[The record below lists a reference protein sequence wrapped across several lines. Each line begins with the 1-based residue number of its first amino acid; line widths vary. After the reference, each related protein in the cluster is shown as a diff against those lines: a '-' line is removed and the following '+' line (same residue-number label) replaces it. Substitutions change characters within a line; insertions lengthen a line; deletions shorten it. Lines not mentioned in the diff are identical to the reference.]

1 MDEPYDKLYVVS
13 SHSEVTQPMVRV
25 PIPANMA
32 VTTPCSLNE
41 IAIAR
46 VQDIISGFQ
55 PLFKRENYV
64 EVRNSNMKRAVW
76 VRPNESDIKAAL
88 IQMRTSGIIRAIRD
102 SQPIDSVFT
111 QRKHSSPFTR
121 QTCFMTGSAVPVSIT
136 EFSKDTPDGAD
147 ITPRILGRRDVQI
160 YRATNA
166 KDAMII
172 GIEKRLMEIDEAQI
186 KRESG
191 GVVSTKF
198 VKCPAPERIIL
209 ESKNSI
215 SQQDIND
222 LYRNRKAYC
231 HAIGLAKPPDILCS
245 LDIDSEVEPLRLGIL
260 DIIIRQKG
268 LIHDYFKNA
277 ESNAEVIQTIKT
289 DFKRPGAVNMMNKLT
304 EFLIFSIM
312 ESIRSNGN
320 AVRDYKIVNS
330 GYEEI
335 PSDVLLQR
343 IHAINPKE
351 HVYVLIIG
359 CRCIQTTDPGIL
371 SRTRSSE
378 PNPPHIEY
386 FGGRKRLRRTM
397 KRKFRKTPKRK
408 RLYGKK
414 TSRRLVG

>member
-1 MDEPYDKLYVVS
+1 MDESYDKLYVVS
-13 SHSEVTQPMVRV
+13 SHSEVTLPMVQV
-25 PIPANMA
+25 PIPNNMA

-46 VQDIISGFQ
+46 VPNVISGFQ

-64 EVRNSNMKRAVW
+64 EVRNSNIKRAVW

-88 IQMRTSGIIRAIRD
+88 IQMRTSGIIRAIRV
-102 SQPIDSVFT
+102 SQPVDSVFT

-160 YRATNA
+160 YRETNA

-172 GIEKRLMEIDEAQI
+172 GIEKRLMEIDEAHI
-186 KRESG
+186 KSKS
-191 GVVSTKF
+191 VVSTKF
-198 VKCPAPERIIL
+198 VKCPAPERIIR
-209 ESKNSI
+209 ESRNSI
-215 SQQDIND
+215 SQQDIDD

-231 HAIGLAKPPDILCS
+231 HAIGLANPPDILCS
-245 LDIDSEVEPLRLGIL
+245 LDIDSEVEPLRVGIL
-260 DIIIRQKG
+260 DVIIRQKQ
-268 LIHDYFKNA
+268 LFTKYFKNE
-277 ESNAEVIQTIKT
+277 ESNAQVIQTIKLA
-289 DFKRPGAVNMMNKLT
+289 FKRPSAANLTNKLT

-312 ESIRSNGN
+312 ESIRSSHGN
-320 AVRDYKIVNS
+320 AFRDWKIVHS
-330 GYEEI
+330 GYEQI

-343 IHAINPKE
+343 IHDINLKE
-351 HVYVLIIG
+351 RVYVLIIG

-378 PNPPHIEY
+378 PNPPDIEY
-386 FGGRKRLRRTM
+386 FGGRKRMRRTM
-397 KRKFRKTPKRK
+397 KRKLCKTPKRK
-408 RLYGKK
+408 RLYRKK